1 VQSPFS
7 VFNLMSTVD
16 FTAPLDL
23 VSFSGSGNTSALT
36 TTLMATNNIAAGAS
50 QSFAALLD
58 TSSLGSFSAS
68 YTLNLSDDT
77 SLAGAVGGQQLTLNL
92 LGNVVAVP
100 EPASCLALL
109 VGISLIGVSRRRSAK

>member
-1 VQSPFS
+1 VQSPFN
-7 VFNLMSTVD
+7 VFNLLSTVD

-23 VSFSGSGNTSALT
+23 VSFSGTGNTSALT
-36 TTLMATNNIAAGAS
+36 TTLAATNNIAAGAG

-77 SLAGAVGGQQLTLNL
+77 ALAGAVGGQQLTLNL

-100 EPASCLALL
+100 EPASCVLL
-109 VGISLIGVSRRRSAK
+109 MLGAMLFAARRQR